1 MRIFFELPENPKS
14 TAQEKGTSVIN
25 GRVHHYEKKNVRQM
39 RERYRHEIWAFM
51 YKNKLTAPHFDGPIY
66 LAVTF
71 THSTKTKKLHGQPKT
86 TKPDLDNEVKLLI
99 DVLADLEFFAV
110 GDQQITSLHLI
121 KRWGPKP
128 TVDITVEPLEVIKT
142 YDTV

>member
-14 TAQEKGTSVIN
+14 TSQEKGVSVIC
-25 GRVHHYEKKNVRQM
+25 GKVHHYEKKNVRQM

-51 YKNKLTAPHFDGPIY
+51 YKNKLTAPHFDGPVY

-71 THSTKTKKLHGQPKT
+71 MHSTKTKKLHGQPKT

-99 DVLADLEFFAV
+99 DVLADLGFFTV

-128 TVDITVEPLEVIKT
+128 TVEITIEPLEVIKT
-142 YDTV
+142 YESV

>member
-51 YKNKLTAPHFDGPIY
+51 YKNRLTAPHFDGPVY

-99 DVLADLEFFAV
+99 DVLADLGFFTV
-110 GDQQITSLHLI
+110 GDQQICFLLLR
-121 KRWGPKP
+121 KLWGEKP
-128 TVDITVEPLEVIKT
+128 TVEINIEPYECRRAEG
-142 YDTV
+142 